1 MLLVILNDQQEE
13 ARKNAVAWY
22 RAFQNKQAARA
33 WYEISGPAG
42 SGKTTLVK
50 YIIESIG
57 LRPEEVVFVAFTGK
71 AALAL
76 RLSGVPGK
84 TIHSLCYRQEI
95 VNARDEYGNIIYEH
109 GRPKLKRIQK
119 KVDTLDPR
127 IKLIVGDESGMIEDG
142 MGQDL
147 LSFGVPMI
155 ALGDLH
161 QLPPVF
167 GNGIFLRHPDSILT
181 KVMRQAEGNPII
193 ELSQHA
199 IYRMPIAY
207 GDYGKA
213 KVIRKSEFL
222 NSHEIARKWLS
233 WSDMTI
239 CGTNYMRDMLN
250 KYVRTQIQG
259 IHGDTIQVGDRLIC
273 RQNNWNILLK
283 KPYEDIALVNGLV
296 GTCTNVYKNAK
307 VRNAYA
313 DIDFQPEF
321 TNGEQ
326 FHRISIN
333 HPYLFAPYRERKTMN
348 VLDKALVPFEFGNA
362 ITCHLAQGSQAKRV
376 LLFVENWSNSD
387 FFWRWLYTGITR
399 ASEELVMVM

>member
-1 MLLVILNDQQEE
+1 MVALNDQQEE
-13 ARKNAVAWY
+13 ARKNVVAWY
-22 RAFQNKQAARA
+22 HAFQNKMSARA

-50 YIIESIG
+50 YIIETLG

-84 TIHSLCYRQEI
+84 TIHSLCYRQKI
-95 VNARDEYGNIIYEH
+95 INARDENGDIIY
-109 GRPKLKRIQK
+109 GIRGDPKIKRVLE
-119 KVDTLDPR
+119 KVDHIDPR
-127 IKLIVGDESGMIEDG
+127 IKLIVGDESGMIEYG
-142 MGQDL
+142 MGCDL

-167 GNGIFLRHPDSILT
+167 GNGIFLRNPDSILT
-181 KVMRQAEGNPII
+181 KVMRQVEGSPII
-193 ELSQHA
+193 QLSQHA

-207 GDYGKA
+207 GDYGEA
-213 KVIRKSEFL
+213 KVIRKEEFL
-222 NSHEIARKWLS
+222 NNHEVAMRWLS

-239 CGTNYMRDMLN
+239 CETNQMRDLLN
-250 KYVRTQIQG
+250 RYVRERIQG
-259 IHGDTIQVGDRLIC
+259 IHGNQVQVGDRLIC
-273 RQNNWNILLK
+273 RQTNWNVLLD

-307 VRNAYA
+307 HRNAYA
-313 DIDFQPEF
+313 AIDFKPEF
-321 TNGEQ
+321 TNGQQ
-326 FHRISIN
+326 FNKISIN
-333 HPYLFAPYRERKTMN
+333 HPYLFAPYRERKEMN
-348 VLDKALVPFEFGNA
+348 VLDKNLVPFEFGNA

-376 LLFVENWSNSD
+376 LLFVENWTNSD

-399 ASEELVMVM
+399 ASEELVIVM